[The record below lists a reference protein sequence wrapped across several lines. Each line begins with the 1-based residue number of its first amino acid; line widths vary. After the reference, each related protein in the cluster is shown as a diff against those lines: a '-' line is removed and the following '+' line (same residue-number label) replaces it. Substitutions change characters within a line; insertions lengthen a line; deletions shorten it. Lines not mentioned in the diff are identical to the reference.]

1 VSDFGTVVRR
11 PTSTEIAVA
20 QRQRAETV
28 RRLRRAGQ
36 RIVGAKLALTTSAA
50 QARIGAAGQIHGWL
64 TDAMQ
69 IGDGNVHTSWTPGR
83 SRGEGELAFL
93 LGSSLQGPGLCGR
106 DVLASTSAVC
116 PALDLPSSPHTNMP
130 HIAAAMIANN
140 ANAGHFVLGGSV
152 DPRRFVESAAT
163 ATVQAGESKRSV
175 AIDLEVLA
183 DLVADFANELADTDG
198 TSLPVGAV
206 ILTGGL
212 TGSFDLQADSTIGVA
227 VDDLATVTLHIG
239 VPGRNDGSLT

>member
-1 VSDFGTVVRR
+1 VSDFSTVRR

-20 QRQRAETV
+20 QWQRAETV

-36 RIVGAKLALTTSAA
+36 RIVGAKLAVTTSAA
-50 QARIGAAGQIHGWL
+50 QARIGAPGQIHGWL

-69 IGDGNVHTSWTPGR
+69 IGDGDVHTSWTPGR
-83 SRGEGELAFL
+83 SRGEGEVAVM

-116 PALDLPSSPHTNMP
+116 PALDLPSSPQTNMP
-130 HIAAAMIANN
+130 HITTAMIANN

-152 DPRRFVESAAT
+152 DPRRLSESSAT
-163 ATVQAGESKRSV
+163 ATVQVGESAQSV
-175 AIDLEVLA
+175 VIDLEVLA
-183 DLVADFANELADTDG
+183 NSVADFANELADTDG

-227 VDDLATVTLHIG
+227 IDDLATVRLRIG
-239 VPGRNDGSLT
+239 APRRDGGSLK